1 MTAPTVSQPAAMPA
15 RTAPPAV
22 YGDEVK
28 KPWYKAEFYI
38 GRAVKSEEVMN
49 FSRQASAFLRAGVPI
64 LDSLAVVPVLPSGS
78 LLDAGTGAG
87 FPGIPAAIARPD
99 LEVVLVDSVQKKVA
113 FLKSVLAELRL
124 PKVKAVAVRLEGNPS
139 REELPRV
146 HAAVARAFAS
156 PEDWLR
162 LAQEYVLPA
171 GVAICMLGPSDK
183 VPAQAGALALKQELA
198 YTLPTSKAQRRL
210 AIYKHI

>member
-1 MTAPTVSQPAAMPA
+1 VSVDAARLAKIGEGAAQMGVRLGPDQLKQLGRHVDLMLKWNRSVNLTAITDP
-15 RTAPPAV
+15 
-22 YGDEVK
+22 DEV
-28 KPWYKAEFYI
+28 AEKH
-38 GRAVKSEEVMN
+38 V
-49 FSRQASAFLRAGVPI
+49 
-64 LDSLAVVPVLPSGS
+64 LDSLAIVPVLPAGS

-146 HAAVARAFAS
+146 HAAVARACVS

-162 LAQEYVLPA
+162 LAQQYVLPA

-183 VPAQAGALALKQELA
+183 VPPQAGALTLKQELA

>member
-1 MTAPTVSQPAAMPA
+1 VNLDAARLARIGEGAAQMGVRLGPDQLKQLGRHVDLMLKWNKSVNLTAITDP
-15 RTAPPAV
+15 
-22 YGDEVK
+22 DEV
-28 KPWYKAEFYI
+28 AEKH
-38 GRAVKSEEVMN
+38 V
-49 FSRQASAFLRAGVPI
+49 
-64 LDSLAVVPVLPSGS
+64 LDSLAVVPLLPSGS

-87 FPGIPAAIARPD
+87 FPGIPLAIARPD

-124 PKVKAVAVRLEGNPS
+124 PKVRAVAVRLEGNPS
-139 REELPRV
+139 REQLPRV
-146 HAAVARAFAS
+146 HAAVARACAS

-162 LAQEYVLPA
+162 LAQQYVLPA

-183 VPAQAGALALKQELA
+183 VPPQVGALALKQELS